1 MNRAKQ
7 SGEYGHHPA
16 CTAPA
21 KRRNARSHRFGEAW
35 LVGAIGLAGLVV
47 ILYASS
53 LYTQW

>member
-7 SGEYGHHPA
+7 SRKYGHQPA
-16 CTAPA
+16 GTAPA

>member
-7 SGEYGHHPA
+7 PKQYVHQPA
-16 CTAPA
+16 DTVPA
-21 KRRNARSHRFGEAW
+21 KRRNGRSHRFGEAW
-35 LVGAIGLAGLVV
+35 AVGAIGLAGLVV

>member
-7 SGEYGHHPA
+7 SRKYGHQPA
-16 CTAPA
+16 GTAPA
-21 KRRNARSHRFGEAW
+21 KRRNGRSHTFGEAW
-35 LVGAIGLAGLVV
+35 LVGATGLAGLVV